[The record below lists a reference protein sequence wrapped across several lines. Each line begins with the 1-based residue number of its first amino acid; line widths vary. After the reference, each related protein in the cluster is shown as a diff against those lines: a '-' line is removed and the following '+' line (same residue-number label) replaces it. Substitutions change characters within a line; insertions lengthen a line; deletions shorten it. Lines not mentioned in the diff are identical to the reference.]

1 MLIIANPA
9 MQAQPVQTLQQLGLE
24 CHAVSDPYS
33 AMTELLAAKANF
45 RGVVLSLQSL
55 YREEIAMVRTLKRRL
70 PHLEVWLAHT
80 DNRQAALAEAM
91 RFGADG
97 LLGDE
102 GLHRI
107 AAPTILEPDA
117 AVPFGGAPIQL
128 PQPATEPET
137 GSQEDLQHDD
147 TGVGEPVLTADELR
161 ALLQEQ
167 PSMPPSSGSEN

>member
-1 MLIIANPA
+1 
-9 MQAQPVQTLQQLGLE
+9 
-24 CHAVSDPYS
+24 
-33 AMTELLAAKANF
+33 MTELLAAKANF

-55 YREEIAMVRTLKRRL
+55 YREEIAIVRTLKRRL

-107 AAPTILEPDA
+107 AAPRTL
-117 AVPFGGAPIQL
+117 G
-128 PQPATEPET
+128 
-137 GSQEDLQHDD
+137 
-147 TGVGEPVLTADELR
+147 R
-161 ALLQEQ
+161 Q
-167 PSMPPSSGSEN
+167 PSNGDR

>member
-1 MLIIANPA
+1 MFDS
-9 MQAQPVQTLQQLGLE
+9 
-24 CHAVSDPYS
+24 VSDPYS
-33 AMTELLAAKANF
+33 AMAELLAAKAEF
-45 RGVVLSLQSL
+45 PGVVLSLQSL

-107 AAPTILEPDA
+107 AAPTSLNRKLPCRSPGRRFSSRNRRPNRNRRRMRIFNKMTPA
-117 AVPFGGAPIQL
+117 SVSPF
-128 PQPATEPET
+128 
-137 GSQEDLQHDD
+137 
-147 TGVGEPVLTADELR
+147 
-161 ALLQEQ
+161 
-167 PSMPPSSGSEN
+167 

>member
-9 MQAQPVQTLQQLGLE
+9 IQGQPMQTLQQLGLE
-24 CHAVSDPYS
+24 CHAVCDPYS

-45 RGVVLSLQSL
+45 RGVVVSLQSL

-107 AAPTILEPDA
+107 AAPTMVESETP
-117 AVPFGGAPIQL
+117 VPFAGAPIQL
-128 PQPATEPET
+128 PQPAPE
-137 GSQEDLQHDD
+137 SEAASHEELQSDD
-147 TGVGEPVLTADELR
+147 PSVGEPVLTADELR